1 MNLEVNIEFK
11 YKDDEV
17 TYEYSEDTY
26 YIWKDDKI
34 IASIF
39 RDEVNINNFINFI
52 KEVECRISQCD

>member
-17 TYEYSEDTY
+17 TYEYSNGTY
-26 YIWKDDKI
+26 YIWKDSSI

-52 KEVECRISQCD
+52 KEVECKISQCD